1 MSNNGMR
8 EIASGY
14 VRYLRN
20 IGIPADMEDY
30 RGDFVITVEDCDIAY
45 FVADSNLFSAGYIA
59 REIVNCPES
68 ELDDVADMV
77 GVKYDILTAADLS
90 DFVDAIGAL
99 KFGER

>member
-1 MSNNGMR
+1 MSNSGMK
-8 EIASGY
+8 EITSGH
-14 VRYLRN
+14 VRYLRS

-45 FVADSNLFSAGYIA
+45 LSHGYIA

-77 GVKYDILTAADLS
+77 GVRYDILTAADLS

>member
-1 MSNNGMR
+1 MSSSGMK
-8 EIASGY
+8 EIASGH
-14 VRYLRN
+14 VRYLRS

-45 FVADSNLFSAGYIA
+45 FVARSHGYIA
-59 REIVNCPES
+59 REIVDCPES

-77 GVKYDILTAADLS
+77 GVRYDILTAADLS
-90 DFVDAIGAL
+90 DFVDALGAL